1 MLDAL
6 NTFLLS
12 ITNPV
17 LDWMLY
23 LHPDLVLLIVAV
35 GTGVILTVVRP
46 FTTNQ
51 EYLNRCK
58 EDRNRLKELIRE
70 AKRAKDK
77 DALTRHRTTAG
88 QIGLKTMKAEGKPL
102 LVAIV
107 PIALLA
113 TWAFGNIAFI
123 PPSGDDPVVVKA
135 YFTVPKIGK
144 LVHMVPQDGIEAAS
158 GWVRPIEPDVDAKGV
173 TTTGVAQWTLRCRK
187 RAEPYTL
194 RIRAM
199 GGIYEKELLVDGRRY
214 APPIRTYE
222 DGQIEVSEV
231 VMREY
236 RLLGFVPGIPWIGL
250 QPWIVGYL
258 VIVLPLS
265 FILKP
270 ALRIN

>member
-135 YFTVPKIGK
+135 YFTVPKIGGR
-144 LVHMVPQDGIEAAS
+144 VHMMPQDGIEAED
-158 GWVRPIEPDVDAKGV
+158 GWIQNIVADVDAKGK
-173 TTTGVAQWTLRCRK
+173 TTNGVAQWSLRCRK
-187 RAEPYTL
+187 QDQPYTL
-194 RIRAM
+194 QIRFM
-199 GGIYEKELLVDGRRY
+199 GGTYEKELVVDGIHY
-214 APPIRTYE
+214 APQLRTYDE
-222 DGQIEVSEV
+222 GEIEVAEV
-231 VMREY
+231 VMDEY
-236 RLLGFVPGIPWIGL
+236 KLLGFVPGIPWIAL

-270 ALRIN
+270 VLRIN